1 MEANN
6 DVFFFQTKN
15 EEIEKPYVS
24 NRWRRAGNRL
34 EKFLH
39 DSVQLFEFLSLFRPI
54 HKYTIGRDSNEIEK
68 RINANSPIIST
79 SV

>member
-15 EEIEKPYVS
+15 EEIEKLYVS
-24 NRWRRAGNRL
+24 NRWRRAGSRL

-39 DSVQLFEFLSLFRPI
+39 DSVQLFKVFIIVSTDTQIYDRSRFE
-54 HKYTIGRDSNEIEK
+54 RDRETN
-68 RINANSPIIST
+68 
-79 SV
+79 

>member
-1 MEANN
+1 MTF
-6 DVFFFQTKN
+6 FFFQTKN

-39 DSVQLFEFLSLFRPI
+39 DSVFNCSSFYHCFYR
-54 HKYTIGRDSNEIEK
+54 YTNIRSVEI
-68 RINANSPIIST
+68 RT
-79 SV
+79 R